1 MSRSTDDARAAYT
14 VRVKRM
20 AELIAKAIPTEDS
33 ADKRA
38 EAQLILS
45 ACVGAVALS
54 RAVTDP
60 KLSKQILDGT
70 LSQILE
76 LLSPKRAAK

>member
-1 MSRSTDDARAAYT
+1 M
-14 VRVKRM
+14 
-20 AELIAKAIPTEDS
+20 
-33 ADKRA
+33 
-38 EAQLILS
+38 S

-60 KLSKQILDGT
+60 KLSKQILDGV